1 MNGHFVSGFVKETL
15 PSNPNLFGISFSTYY
30 LVYLL
35 ADPNFETDIGQAFT
49 NSFELCQQ
57 KLLVADFDCKFSG
70 TTSVV
75 LMIDGKRIISANAG
89 DSRGILGC
97 YNHKGKITIQLIIN
111 PSIGWGYKLLS
122 NDHKPDTPQEAQR
135 ILRSGGRIEPF
146 KDYDGSFV
154 GPSRVWLASQ
164 DIPGLAMSRSIGD
177 FVAASVGVSC
187 IPGKEILK
195 E

>member
-15 PSNPNLFGISFSTYY
+15 PSIYFSTKHSSNQF

-35 ADPNFETDIGQAFT
+35 ADPNFDSDIGQAFT

-97 YNHKGKITIQLIIN
+97 YNHKGKTPKIC
-111 PSIGWGYKLLS
+111 SI
-122 NDHKPDTPQEAQR
+122 H
-135 ILRSGGRIEPF
+135 
-146 KDYDGSFV
+146 
-154 GPSRVWLASQ
+154 
-164 DIPGLAMSRSIGD
+164 
-177 FVAASVGVSC
+177 
-187 IPGKEILK
+187 
-195 E
+195 